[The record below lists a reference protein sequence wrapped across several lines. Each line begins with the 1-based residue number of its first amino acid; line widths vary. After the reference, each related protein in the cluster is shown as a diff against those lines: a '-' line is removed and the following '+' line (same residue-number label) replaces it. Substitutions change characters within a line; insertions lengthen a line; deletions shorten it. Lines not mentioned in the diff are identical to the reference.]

1 MSTKCSGPVP
11 RLEKLQNEPFLQRPF
26 SPPGPSM
33 PIIPG
38 SGAPG
43 GPFPPV
49 TEAPYP
55 SVSMPEGVTQMPE
68 ALNPIMPTTPYPADL
83 APGGPSNP
91 AGPTRNPLIP
101 NVFPNVPT
109 FVVPNNPL
117 LPPGYQ
123 EVLDYDSLQYM
134 NGFLRTQIGRPCEV
148 EFQVGSNSMVVR
160 SGRLIAVGINYILL
174 QEIETNDVLTC
185 DFYGIKFVRFYY

>member
-1 MSTKCSGPVP
+1 MSNKCGGPVP
-11 RLEKLQNEPFLQRPF
+11 RLEKLQNEPFLQRPYYR
-26 SPPGPSM
+26 PGNPM

-43 GPFPPV
+43 GSYPPV

-55 SVSMPEGVTQMPE
+55 SVSMPEGVAQLPE
-68 ALNPIMPTTPYPADL
+68 ALNPIMPSAPYPADL
-83 APGGPSNP
+83 APGGPSNESP
-91 AGPTRNPLIP
+91 STRNPLIP
-101 NVFPNVPT
+101 NVFPSAPT
-109 FVVPNNPL
+109 FVVPTNPL

-148 EFQVGSNSMVVR
+148 EFQIGSNNIVTR

-174 QEIETNDVLTC
+174 QEPETNDVLTC
-185 DFYGIKFVRFYY
+185 DFYSIKFVRFYY